1 MLIAWAWVMCP
12 SQNWAGLGGGRS
24 GVRSLH
30 KDHEEVIAQ
39 RKNHSAII
47 RRRGMDTGW
56 ASLSKK
62 KKNAIKFGKLSKLQ
76 IPRCHPRVTEWGFLH
91 FLNTHCKRLP

>member
-1 MLIAWAWVMCP
+1 MLIVWAWVMCP
-12 SQNWAGLGGGRS
+12 SQNWAGWGL

-30 KDHEEVIAQ
+30 RDHEEVIAQ

-56 ASLSKK
+56 ASPSKRK
-62 KKNAIKFGKLSKLQ
+62 VQLNLESF
-76 IPRCHPRVTEWGFLH
+76 PNYRFPDVTLESPNGDFCI
-91 FLNTHCKRLP
+91 F